1 MDLKRVTKVGLGFLM
16 TLGVAA
22 LVHPSPTFA
31 LFASQTTNPANTFQ
45 AGTLRLSNSRAG
57 ASLFLSTANGD
68 VTPSTSITLASG
80 TTVLA
85 PGLNAAGGFSVTTGT
100 MSLSPGLASQVTGLG
115 GLAPGHVMTNSL
127 TVGNVG
133 TLSAG
138 RVVLSVPAVTLVNPA
153 AQSCDNSTVTMV
165 GLVDVCGRGRLTD
178 VLRVTAFYL
187 TGEGSAVCVLG
198 PNPGALVPAQTD
210 TDALLGC
217 ASSTLGVPLTQSVSG
232 QTLPLAA
239 SPDPLV
245 LVSSSVLD
253 ERINPALA
261 TGTLVRNYRN
271 GVTVDDWESGRT
283 RTITFVVAVDP
294 QADNRY
300 QGSQAV
306 ATLTWTS
313 TSLSGAPA
321 GSAP

>member
-1 MDLKRVTKVGLGFLM
+1 MVFGT
-16 TLGVAA
+16 AA
-22 LVHPSPTFA
+22 LVHPDPTYA
-31 LFASQTTNPANTFQ
+31 LFAAQTTNPANTFQ
-45 AGTLRLSNSRAG
+45 AGTVRLSNSRSG
-57 ASLFLSTANGD
+57 ASLFLSTANGP
-68 VTPSTSITLASG
+68 VTPSTSISLASG

-85 PGLNAAGGFSVTTGT
+85 PGLSPTGGFSVTTGT
-100 MSLSPGLASQVTGLG
+100 MSLMPGTASQVTGLG
-115 GLAPGHVMTNSL
+115 GLALGTVMANSL
-127 TVGNVG
+127 TIGNVG

-153 AQSCDNSTVTMV
+153 AQSCDTSTVMLV
-165 GLVDVCGRGRLTD
+165 GSVDVCGRGRLTD

-217 ASSTLGVPLTQSVSG
+217 AGSTLGVPLTQAVSG
-232 QTLPLAA
+232 QTLPLATSA
-239 SPDPLV
+239 DPLN
-245 LVSSSVLD
+245 LVSTTVLD
-253 ERINPALA
+253 ERITPVLA

-271 GVTVDDWESGRT
+271 GATVEDWEAGRT
-283 RTITFVVAVDP
+283 RTITCVVAVDP

-300 QGSQAV
+300 QGAQAV

-321 GSAP
+321 VSAL